1 MTNHQKQVLLTAEGL
16 KELQKEYEELTKVK
30 RPKAVER
37 LATSRQM
44 GDLAENNEHT
54 QAREALSFMD
64 GRISE
69 LEEVINR
76 AALID
81 KGHGKCQEIKV
92 GCKVTVQA
100 GKKEEHV
107 FHLVGEWEA
116 DPTEKKISHQSPLGQ
131 SLVGRK
137 VGDKVEVKAPAGKV
151 IYKITKI
158 D

>member
-1 MTNHQKQVLLTAEGL
+1 MTNHQEKVLLTAKRL
-16 KELQKEYEELTKVK
+16 KELKKEYQELTEVK

-69 LEEVINR
+69 LKELVNR
-76 AALID
+76 AVLID
-81 KGHGKCQEIKV
+81 EGHGKCQEVKV
-92 GCKVTVQA
+92 GCKVTVQVD
-100 GKKEEHV
+100 KKEKRV

-116 DPTEKKISHQSPLGQ
+116 DPGKKKISYQSPLGQ
-131 SLVGRK
+131 SLIGRK